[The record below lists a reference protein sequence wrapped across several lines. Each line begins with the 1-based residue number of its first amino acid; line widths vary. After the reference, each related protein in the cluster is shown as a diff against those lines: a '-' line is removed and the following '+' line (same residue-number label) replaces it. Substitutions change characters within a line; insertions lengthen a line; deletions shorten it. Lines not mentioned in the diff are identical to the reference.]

1 MSLPYD
7 IICIHG
13 DEDDAAIRLVDSKLA
28 VRTLRK
34 VVVCGEYSY
43 RYKNVM
49 FSKNM
54 NSKKEQFP
62 LPHPSHFLCALIC
75 HVGLVWP

>member
-7 IICIHG
+7 IMCIHG
-13 DEDDAAIRLVDSKLA
+13 DEDDAGIQLIDSKLA

-34 VVVCGEYSY
+34 AVGCGKYSY

-49 FSKNM
+49 CSQK
-54 NSKKEQFP
+54 
-62 LPHPSHFLCALIC
+62 I
-75 HVGLVWP
+75 